1 MKSKF
6 KLAFILLAIGFI
18 LLALDVDVSTGVKY
32 PHDYSNSN
40 NVIGNFNTTILHQ
53 TMVLNVLISLLIL
66 LVLLIQP

>member
-6 KLAFILLAIGFI
+6 KLAFMLLAIGFI

-32 PHDYSNSN
+32 PHDYS
-40 NVIGNFNTTILHQ
+40 NFNTTILHQ